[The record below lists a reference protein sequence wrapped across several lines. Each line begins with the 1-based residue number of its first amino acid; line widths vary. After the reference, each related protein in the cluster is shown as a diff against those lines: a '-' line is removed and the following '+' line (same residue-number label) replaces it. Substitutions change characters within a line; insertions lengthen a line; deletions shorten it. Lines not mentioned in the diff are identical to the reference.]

1 MLLSTPSLFHDGGP
15 YHIETSPLIYRAN
28 QWTSFYVIGASIM
41 KELTLCGI
49 CPVQKIQYSFLDE
62 GCFRKTFKLK
72 RCLLS
77 YNSVRYQLAAFI
89 LYNILEIEPPA
100 VLILSSNPTYNQWQK
115 LWEKLLYGQF
125 LFSPLFLLNNVENN
139 KQNLRQDILWPR
151 KIVAIGEEG
160 GFLNPLFKI
169 PIIFCHWLSEI
180 Y

>member
-28 QWTSFYVIGASIM
+28 QWTIFYVIGASIM

-62 GCFRKTFKLK
+62 ECFWKTFKLK

-89 LYNILEIEPPA
+89 LCNILEIIVPTLPTISDKNYGKNCY
-100 VLILSSNPTYNQWQK
+100 LDNFFFLPFSSLTMLKTISKTCVKIY
-115 LWEKLLYGQF
+115 YG
-125 LFSPLFLLNNVENN
+125 LARL
-139 KQNLRQDILWPR
+139 
-151 KIVAIGEEG
+151 
-160 GFLNPLFKI
+160 
-169 PIIFCHWLSEI
+169 
-180 Y
+180 